1 MTIEDVQETIEKI
14 KRLVWDDAAAHEME
28 DLLYQD
34 VLATIAG
41 GYRGTLPS
49 ELAMAALKSR
59 EIVFDR
65 WYE

>member
-1 MTIEDVQETIEKI
+1 MTIEDVQEIVEQI
-14 KRLVWDDAAAHEME
+14 KLLVGDDAAAHAME
-28 DLLYQD
+28 DCLYRD
-34 VLATIAG
+34 VLATISG